1 MLIEFINRIHQS
13 NASTFQRS
21 RVVSR
26 RGARRE
32 TRAMAPGRRGN
43 AHAYRFALLG
53 GLSLGY
59 DVALVGGIL
68 PTLEKTLALSA
79 AARGVVVASAKLGGA
94 LGAFVG
100 AALMRSHGR
109 GRSASAMT
117 LACSACGSA
126 ATWASAEAGDATGM
140 ALGRVALGVGV
151 GGVAVIAPA
160 YCGETSEVGARGS
173 VGACFE
179 LSVCAGMALAN
190 ALTWF
195 SPQKTLGLV
204 LFSPA
209 VLGFWSAIV
218 FAMSVESPRWLF
230 RRGDENGARD
240 ALRATGADAATVEE
254 EIGEI
259 LAEERALGIGFDG
272 GAGDD
277 AGFWRSFVESTVG
290 GVREAMSGDERRAVR
305 LALAMAV
312 LNQMCAST
320 SVINYG
326 SSVFRRL
333 ANDASASNGDMDV
346 YNMYTGVIILC
357 KTVGV
362 AASIAMVD
370 SVGRRPLLLFG
381 SAASGFGLCVACF
394 GYAAKSVG
402 WTLFGLC
409 AFILAFSSSF
419 ASVFWVLVSELFSM
433 RAKSSAIAL
442 VTATLFAS
450 GALSDSIF
458 PSMISTIGAGTF
470 VVYAI
475 VCFASTTFVYLYIP
489 ETARKPLKE
498 IQSAMKSGL
507 SGYAEIH
514 ASSEHEDR
522 GTRVELAVTRDTNG
536 GYNLAESVG

>member
-1 MLIEFINRIHQS
+1 MP
-13 NASTFQRS
+13 RS
-21 RVVSR
+21 R
-26 RGARRE
+26 
-32 TRAMAPGRRGN
+32 RAN

-68 PTLEKTLALSA
+68 PTLERTMALDGTT
-79 AARGVVVASAKLGGA
+79 RGVVVASAKLGGV

-100 AALMRSHGR
+100 AALMRARGR
-109 GRSASAMT
+109 ARSASAMT

-126 ATWASAEAGDATGM
+126 ATWASAEAKSATGL

-160 YCGETSEVGARGS
+160 YCGETSARDARGS

-179 LSVCAGMALAN
+179 LSVCAGMAAAN

-195 SPQKTLGLV
+195 SPQKTLGVV

-259 LAEERALGIGFDG
+259 LAEERALGIGFG
-272 GAGDD
+272 GDRGASDD

-290 GVREAMSGDERRAVR
+290 GVREATSGDERRAVR
-305 LALAMAV
+305 LALAMAM

-320 SVINYG
+320 SVINYA

-333 ANDASASNGDMDV
+333 ANDTSASSGDLDV

-362 AASIAMVD
+362 AASIATVD

-394 GYAAKSVG
+394 GYASKSVG

-409 AFILAFSSSF
+409 AFILTFSSSF

-433 RAKSSAIAL
+433 KAKSSAVAL
-442 VTATLFAS
+442 VTATLFAA
-450 GALSDSIF
+450 GALSDFIF
-458 PSMISTIGAGTF
+458 PSMISTMGAGTF
-470 VVYAI
+470 VVYAV
-475 VCFASTTFVYLYIP
+475 VCFASTAFFYLYIP

-498 IQSAMKSGL
+498 IQSVMKSSV

-514 ASSEHEDR
+514 ASSEHENR

-536 GYNLAESVG
+536 GYNSAESVG